1 MKTTKIVCGGL
12 LVLLAGGCKDVNPGL
27 ANGQSPSNIFFPPNN
42 ISYSRQVQ
50 PLFNQACSLVGCHDD
65 GSTESVLHL
74 TSYANLM
81 FQLPGIVVAG
91 KPDQSNL
98 VLRIQGSVGQRMP
111 PTTNQLNDNQIN
123 GIRAW
128 IVEGAKN
135 N

>member
-1 MKTTKIVCGGL
+1 MWVLAGIL
-12 LVLLAGGCKDVNPGL
+12 LLGAGGCKDVNPQL
-27 ANGQSPSNIFFPPNN
+27 ANGQSPSNIFFPANN
-42 ISYSRQVQ
+42 VSYSKQVQ
-50 PLFNQACSLVGCHDD
+50 PLFDQACSLVGCHDD
-65 GSTESVLHL
+65 GSHESALRL

-81 FQLPGIVVAG
+81 FQLPGMVVAG
-91 KPDQSNL
+91 KPDQSML

-123 GIRAW
+123 GIRIW